1 VWTRPHPGGRLGIPS
16 NRGPHA
22 SMLGTPYPWCRQRAS
37 VPERRRARDAWDAP
51 GWMAGRPDGEGAS
64 QLTVALNSTRRCGVA
79 ESPWPDMPSVIVLA
93 FGLLVEP
100 SDGEG
105 L

>member
-1 VWTRPHPGGRLGIPS
+1 MPRCS
-16 NRGPHA
+16 A
-22 SMLGTPYPWCRQRAS
+22 SLYPWCRQRAS
-37 VPERRRARDAWDAP
+37 APERQRARDAWDAP
-51 GWMAGRPDGEGAS
+51 GWLHVPAGRPARVIS

-79 ESPWPDMPSVIVLA
+79 ASPWPDVPSVIVLA